1 MKLPCCQDEALRKAL
16 VRFRVPADATA
27 LVSCGSCAKLFEAT
41 TKFIY
46 KINTHTQ
53 PDSAIC
59 QVCKPEDAEDLLEIA
74 AEQAEG
80 EDA

>member
-27 LVSCGSCAKLFEAT
+27 LVSCGSCAKS
-41 TKFIY
+41 
-46 KINTHTQ
+46 INTQ

>member
-1 MKLPCCQDEALRKAL
+1 MLQPWFHAGAARSCSKLLLNLSIK
-16 VRFRVPADATA
+16 
-27 LVSCGSCAKLFEAT
+27 S
-41 TKFIY
+41 
-46 KINTHTQ
+46 THTQ

>member
-46 KINTHTQ
+46 KINTHTHNQ
-53 PDSAIC
+53 IQLFVRCASLKMQRIF
-59 QVCKPEDAEDLLEIA
+59 
-74 AEQAEG
+74 
-80 EDA
+80 

>member
-1 MKLPCCQDEALRKAL
+1 MLQPWFHVGAARSCSKLLNLSIK
-16 VRFRVPADATA
+16 
-27 LVSCGSCAKLFEAT
+27 S
-41 TKFIY
+41 
-46 KINTHTQ
+46 INTQ

-74 AEQAEG
+74 AEQVEG